1 MKYEEA
7 ITRLEQ
13 IVHQMEN
20 NELDIDQMTSQLLE
34 AQQLIKLCKEKLTKT
49 DDEIRK
55 ILESEE

>member
-13 IVHQMEN
+13 IVHQMET

>member
-1 MKYEEA
+1 
-7 ITRLEQ
+7 
-13 IVHQMEN
+13 MEN